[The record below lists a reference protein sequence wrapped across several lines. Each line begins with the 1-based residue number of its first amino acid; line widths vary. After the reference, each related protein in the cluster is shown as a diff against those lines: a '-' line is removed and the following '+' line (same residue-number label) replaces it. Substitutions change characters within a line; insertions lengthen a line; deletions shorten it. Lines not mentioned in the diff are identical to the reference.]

1 MLEQYELD
9 LNDDAEKGKKRCFC
23 FKIYGDLEFKDKY
36 YNFETVTILIDIIS
50 LMKNSFFFMELYEDF
65 T

>member
-1 MLEQYELD
+1 MRIKVNFINFYISFVQ
-9 LNDDAEKGKKRCFC
+9 
-23 FKIYGDLEFKDKY
+23 LEFKDKY
-36 YNFETVTILIDIIS
+36 YNFEAVSILIEVIS